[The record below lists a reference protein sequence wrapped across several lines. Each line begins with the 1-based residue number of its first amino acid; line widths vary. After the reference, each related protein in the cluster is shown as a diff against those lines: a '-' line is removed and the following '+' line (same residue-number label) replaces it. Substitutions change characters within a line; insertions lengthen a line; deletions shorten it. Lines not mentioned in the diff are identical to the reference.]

1 MKLNI
6 ELVPSTSWFSN
17 LRSLLTAE
25 EWDKVRKG
33 CYKHAGYKC
42 EICGGVGP
50 KHPVECH
57 ETWEYD
63 EENGVQ
69 KLVGLIAL
77 CPMCHKT
84 KHYGYARISGNE
96 KQVKEHF
103 MKVNNMNEK
112 ETDEYIESVFKEWE
126 TRSSMQ
132 WTLDVSFLDSYKLL

>member
-17 LRSLLTAE
+17 LRSLLTTE

-63 EENGVQ
+63 EAKGIQ
-69 KLVGLIAL
+69 KLVGLISL
-77 CPMCHKT
+77 CPSCHEV
-84 KHYGYARISGNE
+84 KHIGLAGINGRRDEAVKHFCAVNGCSKEEAEKYISECFEIWNR
-96 KQVKEHF
+96 
-103 MKVNNMNEK
+103 
-112 ETDEYIESVFKEWE
+112 
-126 TRSSMQ
+126 RSQ
-132 WTLDVSFLDSYKLL
+132 QDWTLDVSLLDELKK